1 MKQSSRNYK
10 YYDIAAHIKCK
21 KWVADNEISMPGPP
35 QQTSWETMNFLL
47 RFLISKERPI
57 GHNGHTSRSSESRYY
72 YLKIKGEHGV
82 SSLLI
87 ILYEN

>member
-1 MKQSSRNYK
+1 
-10 YYDIAAHIKCK
+10 
-21 KWVADNEISMPGPP
+21 MPGPP
-35 QQTSWETMNFLL
+35 HQTSWKTMSF
-47 RFLISKERPI
+47 FIEVSISKERPI

-72 YLKIKGEHGV
+72 FLKIKGEHGM